1 MVIEIEQT
9 DDVCI
14 LRISGRLA
22 AGADNEYLGARTR
35 EIKKMACR
43 KVLADLRELQS
54 TGSTGIGFLVDI
66 YTSTTRYPGGRF
78 ALVAPSRHVR
88 EVLDLTR
95 LSEIIPIVPDLAEG
109 RALVEGREYTSK
121 TFGH

>member
-1 MVIEIEQT
+1 MVIEIEQS

-22 AGADNEYLGARTR
+22 AGADSKYLGDQTR
-35 EIKKMACR
+35 EIKKMGCR
-43 KVLADLRELQS
+43 KVLVDLRKLKS
-54 TGSTGIGFLVDI
+54 TGSTGIAFLVDI
-66 YTSTTRYPGGRF
+66 YTSTMKDPRGRF

-88 EVLDLTR
+88 EVLNLTR

-109 RALVEGREYTSK
+109 RALVERQEYSGT